1 MRYSTG
7 VPIRFNLG
15 YLCIVDQHQRIV
27 GRARPRRRRAGA
39 IPNTWIQPGERKQRV
54 FYEFPGGELIAEAQV
69 DDPATPGCP
78 INMAAVTIRW
88 RR

>member
-1 MRYSTG
+1 VAKEAQS
-7 VPIRFNLG
+7 
-15 YLCIVDQHQRIV
+15 
-27 GRARPRRRRAGA
+27 GA
-39 IPNTWIQPGERKQRV
+39 IPNMWIQPGERKQRV